1 MIENIDPKILKK
13 LRYRFLLRFVFG
25 FLLIGL
31 LSVYLINRFYF
42 EAQGYT
48 STFYEIFFDYAL
60 VFIIFYSILFLASV
74 FFNHKIALIQIYIAI
89 VPVLA
94 LLFGNVLMAF
104 VHHFD
109 FQSMGFLAFLDL
121 YKQDFSHWNK
131 IYQLL
136 YLGSYLAIPIVS
148 IPVGFQLLKIL
159 YFNKKGNK

>member
-1 MIENIDPKILKK
+1 MIENIDPKKLNKELYIFILKCIFFMA
-13 LRYRFLLRFVFG
+13 LASLG
-25 FLLIGL
+25 IA
-31 LSVYLINRFYF
+31 YLMFKFYF
-42 EAQGYT
+42 ENLGATINTLCLAY
-48 STFYEIFFDYAL
+48 SA
-60 VFIIFYSILFLASV
+60 VFLICYFLLFLASV
-74 FFNHKIALIQIYIAI
+74 FFNYKIALIQIYIAI

-94 LLFGNVLMAF
+94 LLLGNGLMVF
-104 VHHFD
+104 VHHYD

-136 YLGSYLAIPIVS
+136 YLGSYLVIPIVS